1 MLVRHI
7 KYAGQ
12 AEAGVYAGQYLGHY
26 YKRQSEQ
33 EFVLVPIPV
42 AKERLATRGFNQALS
57 LAQGMAMATDWTI
70 VEILAHKNLA
80 QLSHLAGKGRL
91 KRFEFLRS
99 ALVAVPELLQPEAHY
114 LLVDDVLTTGATLQ
128 AAASALHNVGANS
141 VSAVTLAGIEFM

>member
-1 MLVRHI
+1 L
-7 KYAGQ
+7 
-12 AEAGVYAGQYLGHY
+12 
-26 YKRQSEQ
+26 
-33 EFVLVPIPV
+33 
-42 AKERLATRGFNQALS
+42 
-57 LAQGMAMATDWTI
+57 
-70 VEILAHKNLA
+70 EILAHKNLA

-99 ALVAVPELLQPEAHY
+99 ALVAMPELLQPEVHY